1 MARLRPSVKRALL
14 LSTFALFA
22 ATVVAQPQ
30 PQQPTTDANN
40 NAPATTTTNADAKP
54 TTTAATTEAKT
65 DATTKAA
72 ETTKPTE
79 AKTTANLP
87 PLTTEKSTATTSPTT
102 ADNKPKLST
111 TTAPGKNM
119 PTLPTLPGSYSYP
132 PPAVPDTRN
141 APYMRQSTLPQGTF
155 FIIVGSILAAIGVA
169 VLVWRA
175 VVACLLHRSVKR
187 AALAQH
193 LANDKAG
200 IPGAGNAGNSA
211 PFYKYT
217 DQNSAGSV
225 GAINAS
231 AGRGVRRTTRGPV
244 PSSTPSQTNLF
255 FSPTA
260 PGGAQAGNRS
270 STFLPSGFY
279 AAGQGA
285 PQQNSRHSIHNS
297 ISMTDLRPDSRGL
310 ARPESRGLGRPSES
324 PGLVP
329 RPDQR
334 RNVSTSSVNLAR
346 PQSQRAPS
354 MFLDDLLDD
363 TPGQFPP
370 AHNQTW
376 DPSRD
381 RF

>member
-1 MARLRPSVKRALL
+1 MSRSRPSLKRALL
-14 LSTFALFA
+14 LSTLALFA

-30 PQQPTTDANN
+30 PQQPTTDGN
-40 NAPATTTTNADAKP
+40 NAPAPTTDAKP
-54 TTTAATTEAKT
+54 TTAAATTQQT
-65 DATTKAA
+65 
-72 ETTKPTE
+72 TE
-79 AKTTANLP
+79 AKTTADLP
-87 PLTTEKSTATTSPTT
+87 ALTTEKKTTATTSPTT

-111 TTAPGKNM
+111 TSPGKNM

-141 APYMRQSTLPQGTF
+141 APFMRQSTLPQGTF
-155 FIIVGSILAAIGVA
+155 FIIVGSILAFIGVA

-200 IPGAGNAGNSA
+200 IPGAGPAGNPA

-217 DQNSAGSV
+217 DQNSAGSL
-225 GAINAS
+225 GAINAP

-244 PSSTPSQTNLF
+244 SSSTLSQTNLF

-285 PQQNSRHSIHNS
+285 QQGSRQSIHNS
-297 ISMTDLRPDSRGL
+297 ISMTDLRPDSRGMGRPDSRGL
-310 ARPESRGLGRPSES
+310 ARPESRGLGRPAES

-329 RPDQR
+329 RPEQR
-334 RNVSTSSVNLAR
+334 RNISTNSVSMAR
-346 PQSQRAPS
+346 PASQRAPS

-363 TPGQFPP
+363 MPGQFPP
-370 AHNQTW
+370 SHTQTW
-376 DPSRD
+376 DPSRE

>member
-1 MARLRPSVKRALL
+1 MARSRPSVKRALL
-14 LSTFALFA
+14 LSAFALFA

-30 PQQPTTDANN
+30 QQQPTTDANN
-40 NAPATTTTNADAKP
+40 APAPTTAATDAKP
-54 TTTAATTEAKT
+54 TT
-65 DATTKAA
+65 DATTKA
-72 ETTKPTE
+72 ETTEAATKPTTD
-79 AKTTANLP
+79 AKTTTNLP
-87 PLTTEKSTATTSPTT
+87 ALTTEKQTTATTSPTT
-102 ADNKPKLST
+102 ADDKPKLST
-111 TTAPGKNM
+111 TSPPKNM
-119 PTLPTLPGSYSYP
+119 PSLPTLPGSYSYP

-141 APYMRQSTLPQGTF
+141 APFMRQSTLPQGTF

-200 IPGAGNAGNSA
+200 IPGAGAAGNTA

-217 DQNSAGSV
+217 DQNSAGSL

-285 PQQNSRHSIHNS
+285 PQQNSRQSIHNS
-297 ISMTDLRPDSRGL
+297 ISMSDLRPDSRGL

-334 RNVSTSSVNLAR
+334 RNVSTSSVNLGR

-370 AHNQTW
+370 SHSQTW

>member
-1 MARLRPSVKRALL
+1 MSRSRPSLKRALL
-14 LSTFALFA
+14 LSTLALFA

-30 PQQPTTDANN
+30 PQQPTTDGNN
-40 NAPATTTTNADAKP
+40 NAPAPTTDAKP
-54 TTTAATTEAKT
+54 TTAAATT
-65 DATTKAA
+65 DATTQ
-72 ETTKPTE
+72 ETTQPTTE
-79 AKTTANLP
+79 AKTTADLP
-87 PLTTEKSTATTSPTT
+87 PLTTEKKTTATTSPTT

-111 TTAPGKNM
+111 TSPGKNM

-141 APYMRQSTLPQGTF
+141 APFMRQSTLPQGTF
-155 FIIVGSILAAIGVA
+155 FIIVGSILAFIGVS

-200 IPGAGNAGNSA
+200 IPGAGVTGSNPG
-211 PFYKYT
+211 PFYKYS
-217 DQNSAGSV
+217 DQNSAGSL

-231 AGRGVRRTTRGPV
+231 AGRG
-244 PSSTPSQTNLF
+244 TNLF

-260 PGGAQAGNRS
+260 PGGTQAGNRS

-285 PQQNSRHSIHNS
+285 PQGSRQSIHNS
-297 ISMTDLRPDSRGL
+297 ISMSDLRPDSRGMGRPDSRGL
-310 ARPESRGLGRPSES
+310 ARPESRGLGRPAES
-324 PGLVP
+324 PGLMP
-329 RPDQR
+329 RPEQR
-334 RNVSTSSVNLAR
+334 RNISTGSAGMG
-346 PQSQRAPS
+346 QRAPS

-370 AHNQTW
+370 PHTQTW
-376 DPSRD
+376 DPSRE

>member
-1 MARLRPSVKRALL
+1 MARSRPSLKRALL
-14 LSTFALFA
+14 LSTFALLA

-30 PQQPTTDANN
+30 QQPTTN
-40 NAPATTTTNADAKP
+40 NAPAPAPAPTTADDAKP
-54 TTTAATTEAKT
+54 TTAATTEAKT
-65 DATTKAA
+65 DATTKAD
-72 ETTKPTE
+72 
-79 AKTTANLP
+79 LP
-87 PLTTEKSTATTSPTT
+87 PLTTEKKTTATTSPTT
-102 ADNKPKLST
+102 ADNKPKIST
-111 TTAPGKNM
+111 TSPGKNM

-141 APYMRQSTLPQGTF
+141 APFMRQSTLPQGTF

-200 IPGAGNAGNSA
+200 IPGAGVVSNNAA

-217 DQNSAGSV
+217 DQNSAGSL

-244 PSSTPSQTNLF
+244 PSATPSQTNLF

-260 PGGAQAGNRS
+260 PGGTQAGNRS

-285 PQQNSRHSIHNS
+285 PQQSSRQSIHNS
-297 ISMTDLRPDSRGL
+297 ISMSDLRPDSRGVGRPDSRGL
-310 ARPESRGLGRPSES
+310 ARPESRGLGRPTES
-324 PGLVP
+324 PGLAP
-329 RPDQR
+329 RPEQR
-334 RNVSTSSVNLAR
+334 RNISTNSVTMAR
-346 PQSQRAPS
+346 PTSTRAPS

-370 AHNQTW
+370 PHNQAW
-376 DPSRD
+376 DQSRD

>member
-1 MARLRPSVKRALL
+1 MARSRPSLKRALL
-14 LSTFALFA
+14 LSTFALLA

-30 PQQPTTDANN
+30 QPPATN
-40 NAPATTTTNADAKP
+40 NAPAPAPAPTTAADAKP
-54 TTTAATTEAKT
+54 TTAATTEAQT
-65 DATTKAA
+65 DATTKAD
-72 ETTKPTE
+72 
-79 AKTTANLP
+79 LP
-87 PLTTEKSTATTSPTT
+87 PLTTEKKTTATTSPTT

-111 TTAPGKNM
+111 TSPGKNM

-141 APYMRQSTLPQGTF
+141 APFMRQSTLPQGTF

-200 IPGAGNAGNSA
+200 IPGAGVASTTA
-211 PFYKYT
+211 PPFYKYT
-217 DQNSAGSV
+217 DQNSAGSL

-260 PGGAQAGNRS
+260 PGGTQAGNRS

-285 PQQNSRHSIHNS
+285 PQQSSRQSIHNS
-297 ISMTDLRPDSRGL
+297 ISMSDLRPDSRGL
-310 ARPESRGLGRPSES
+310 ARPESRGLGRPTES
-324 PGLVP
+324 PGLAP
-329 RPDQR
+329 RPDPR
-334 RNVSTSSVNLAR
+334 RNISTSSVNMAR
-346 PQSQRAPS
+346 PTSQRAPS

-370 AHNQTW
+370 PHNQQW
-376 DPSRD
+376 DQSRD

>member
-1 MARLRPSVKRALL
+1 MSRSRPSLKRALL
-14 LSTFALFA
+14 LSTTLALFA

-30 PQQPTTDANN
+30 PQQPTTDGN
-40 NAPATTTTNADAKP
+40 NAPAPTTDSKP
-54 TTTAATTEAKT
+54 TTAQQTTG
-65 DATTKAA
+65 
-72 ETTKPTE
+72 
-79 AKTTANLP
+79 AKTTADLP
-87 PLTTEKSTATTSPTT
+87 PLTTEKTTMATQSPTT

-111 TTAPGKNM
+111 TSPGKNM
-119 PTLPTLPGSYSYP
+119 PSLPTLPGSYSYP

-141 APYMRQSTLPQGTF
+141 APFMRQSTLPQGTF
-155 FIIVGSILAAIGVA
+155 FIIVGSILAFIGVS

-193 LANDKAG
+193 MANDKAG
-200 IPGAGNAGNSA
+200 IPGANGSSNPG

-217 DQNSAGSV
+217 DQTSAGSL

-260 PGGAQAGNRS
+260 PGGTQAGNRS

-285 PQQNSRHSIHNS
+285 ATQGSRQSIHNS
-297 ISMTDLRPDSRGL
+297 ISMSDLRPDSRGIGRPDSRGL
-310 ARPESRGLGRPSES
+310 ARPESRGLGRPAES
-324 PGLVP
+324 PGLMP
-329 RPDQR
+329 RPEQR
-334 RNVSTSSVNLAR
+334 RNISTSSANMG
-346 PQSQRAPS
+346 QRAPS

-363 TPGQFPP
+363 TPGREFPP
-370 AHNQTW
+370 SHPQAW
-376 DPSRD
+376 DQSRE

>member
-1 MARLRPSVKRALL
+1 MSRSRPSLKRALL
-14 LSTFALFA
+14 LSTLALFA

-30 PQQPTTDANN
+30 PQQPTTDGN
-40 NAPATTTTNADAKP
+40 NAPAPTTDAKP
-54 TTTAATTEAKT
+54 TTAAAAT
-65 DATTKAA
+65 DATTK
-72 ETTKPTE
+72 ETTQPTTE
-79 AKTTANLP
+79 AKTTADLP
-87 PLTTEKSTATTSPTT
+87 PLTTEKTTATTSPTT

-111 TTAPGKNM
+111 TSPGKNM

-141 APYMRQSTLPQGTF
+141 APFMHQSTLPQGTF
-155 FIIVGSILAAIGVA
+155 FIIVGSILAFIGVA

-200 IPGAGNAGNSA
+200 IPGAGMASNPG
-211 PFYKYT
+211 PFYKYS
-217 DQNSAGSV
+217 DQNSAGSL

-231 AGRGVRRTTRGPV
+231 AGRGVRRTTRGPI

-260 PGGAQAGNRS
+260 PGGTQAGNRS

-285 PQQNSRHSIHNS
+285 AQGSRQSIHNS
-297 ISMTDLRPDSRGL
+297 ISMSDLRPDSRGMGRPDSRGL
-310 ARPESRGLGRPSES
+310 ARPESRGLGRPAES
-324 PGLVP
+324 PGLAV
-329 RPDQR
+329 RPEQR
-334 RNVSTSSVNLAR
+334 RNISTGSAGMG
-346 PQSQRAPS
+346 QRAPS

-370 AHNQTW
+370 PHTQTW
-376 DPSRD
+376 DPSRE

>member
-1 MARLRPSVKRALL
+1 MSRPRPSLKRALL
-14 LSTFALFA
+14 LSTLALFA

-30 PQQPTTDANN
+30 QPTTDGN
-40 NAPATTTTNADAKP
+40 NAPAPTTAANTDAKP
-54 TTTAATTEAKT
+54 TEAKT
-65 DATTKAA
+65 DATTK
-72 ETTKPTE
+72 ETTE
-79 AKTTANLP
+79 AKTTADLP
-87 PLTTEKSTATTSPTT
+87 PLTTEKKTTATTAPTT

-111 TTAPGKNM
+111 TTPGKNM

-132 PPAVPDTRN
+132 PPAVPDTHN
-141 APYMRQSTLPQGTF
+141 APFMRQSTLPQGTF

-200 IPGAGNAGNSA
+200 IPGAGVAGNNA
-211 PFYKYT
+211 PFYKYS
-217 DQNSAGSV
+217 DQNSAGSL

-231 AGRGVRRTTRGPV
+231 AGRGVRRTTRAPV

-255 FSPTA
+255 FFSDC
-260 PGGAQAGNRS
+260 
-270 STFLPSGFY
+270 
-279 AAGQGA
+279 
-285 PQQNSRHSIHNS
+285 SRR
-297 ISMTDLRPDSRGL
+297 MTDLRPDSRGVGRPDSRGL
-310 ARPESRGLGRPSES
+310 ARPESRGLGRPTES
-324 PGLVP
+324 PGLAP

-334 RNVSTSSVNLAR
+334 RNVSTTSVNLTR
-346 PQSQRAPS
+346 PASQRAPS

-370 AHNQTW
+370 PHNGTW
-376 DPSRD
+376 DQSRD